1 MAAAAGETSLA
12 QRRTGVVLRHIEA
25 ENARDIDGLLA
36 TFSEPHYEFVAGG
49 LVADGAEAVRELWA
63 GQYAATGGFHVGL
76 LSIHHADDV
85 VFTEVR
91 ITATHTGT
99 FLGVPATGR
108 TMTWDAACVF
118 EFSGELLTGERVYF
132 DSASILAQMT
142 GPPASE

>member
-1 MAAAAGETSLA
+1 MAAAAGQTGLA
-12 QRRTGVVLRHIEA
+12 QRRTALVLRHIEV
-25 ENARDIDGLLA
+25 ENEQDIDGLLA

-49 LVADGAEAVRELWA
+49 LVADGAAAVRELWA
-63 GQYAATGGFHVGL
+63 GQYAATADFHVGL

-99 FLGVPATGR
+99 FMGVPATGR
-108 TMTWDAACVF
+108 KMTWDAACVF
-118 EFSGELLTGERVYF
+118 EFDGELLAGERVYF

-142 GPPASE
+142 DPPASA